1 MSRNAAFYVI
11 MVRPIYW
18 IIETNEV
25 SEEKTLE
32 LAREY
37 LELKKNSKKLPEN
50 ALGKEPLG
58 MPNY

>member
-18 IIETNEV
+18 IIETNEF

-32 LAREY
+32 LARVY

-50 ALGKEPLG
+50 ALGKEPL
-58 MPNY
+58 